1 MKKVLIIVLAVAA
14 VCLAVFAAGYWL
26 DFYFEDGRPHISKKS
41 AGETF
46 SDLHIT
52 GFENIDINTASTN
65 IEVVT
70 GEDYGF
76 EYVAPRGRKTTWSNE
91 NGKLS
96 ITQKNRSM
104 FLNFGFLYGRD
115 DYIRVIVPAGA
126 QLKTGGLRVASG
138 NIDVSGLVFET
149 LGIDAVSGNTSLI
162 GTQAAQMDVSST
174 SGNIRLNGC
183 KAGRLEAKV
192 TSGNLDAEKLETEGM
207 TVKLTSGN
215 AALEGSFLGSS
226 KLTAV
231 SGDVTL
237 VINGKKTDYNR
248 DISVVSG
255 NVTVDGERT
264 GSEKYENAA
273 AGNAL
278 EIDLTSGN
286 VRVSFT
292 G

>member
-1 MKKVLIIVLAVAA
+1 MKKVIIIVLAVAA

-26 DFYFEDGRPHISKKS
+26 DFYVEDGRPHIAKKS
-41 AGETF
+41 PGETY

-52 GFENIDINTASTN
+52 GFENLTINAASTD

-76 EYVAPRGRKTTWSNE
+76 AYIAPRGMKTTWSNE
-91 NGKLS
+91 NGTLS
-96 ITQKNRSM
+96 VTQKNRSM
-104 FLNFGFLYGRD
+104 FLNFGFLYGKD
-115 DYIRVIVPAGA
+115 NYIRVTVPAGA
-126 QLKTGGLRVASG
+126 QLKTAGLRVASG
-138 NIDVSGLVFET
+138 NITMTGVGCET
-149 LGIDAVSGNTSLI
+149 FTSDAVSGNTSLT
-162 GTQAAQMDVSST
+162 GTQAAQMDVTST

-183 KAGRLEAKV
+183 KAGRLEVKLI
-192 TSGNLDAEKLETEGM
+192 SGNLDAESLETEGLN
-207 TVKLTSGN
+207 VDLTSGN
-215 AALEGSFLGSS
+215 AALEGQFLGSS

-237 VINGKKTDYNR
+237 AVNGLKTDYNR
-248 DISVVSG
+248 NISVVSG

-264 GSEKYENAA
+264 QSEKYENAA

-278 EIDLTSGN
+278 DIDLTSGN
-286 VRVSFT
+286 VRVDFT